1 MKKKHLIS
9 ISLAALMATST
20 VQAADTVTLPEIK
33 SNIIKS
39 NVPAVIVAPA
49 YSWTGLYVGGQF
61 GGFSSKSVLNYSED
75 ATTGKWSWI
84 DKKLSPKP
92 SEFMGGGYL
101 GSNIDLGNNFVLGV
115 DTDFMWSGKKDT
127 RTGEERKILDDDE
140 LDSINEVFEE
150 ANIRI
155 VKPAAQDETIP
166 NIGDLV
172 VSSVTLKE
180 KWAGATRVRI
190 GFASDR
196 VMPYVSGGIAYAQ
209 MQYILS
215 LLSKSQEDAF
225 VFASGNVLDETKTM
239 IGYTVGGGLDFAL
252 TNNIILRTEYRY
264 SDFGKKKFGEDK
276 LEIGY
281 NTNDFRIGVAYKF

>member
-1 MKKKHLIS
+1 MKRKHLIS
-9 ISLAALMATST
+9 VSLAALMATST
-20 VQAADTVTLPEIK
+20 VQAADTATFPEIK
-33 SNIIKS
+33 SNIIKP
-39 NVPAVIVAPA
+39 NVPAVIVAPP
-49 YSWTGLYVGGQF
+49 YSWTGLYFGGQF
-61 GGFSSKSVLNYSED
+61 GGFSSKSVFNYSED
-75 ATTGKWSWI
+75 ATTGKWYWI
-84 DKKLSPKP
+84 DKKLLPKP
-92 SEFMGGGYL
+92 SGFMGGGYL

-150 ANIRI
+150 AGIRV
-155 VKPAAQDETIP
+155 VKPAAPDETIP
-166 NIGDLV
+166 NYGDLV
-172 VSSVTLKE
+172 ISSVTLKE

-196 VMPYVSGGIAYAQ
+196 VMPYISGGIAYAQ
-209 MQYILS
+209 MQYIMS
-215 LLSKSQEDAF
+215 ILSKSQEDSF

-239 IGYTVGGGLDFAL
+239 IGYTVGAGLDFAM

-264 SDFGKKKFGEDK
+264 ADFGKKKFGEDK